1 MLRAHKLSWQRQMAK
16 ARGRKEGEPRLGKI
30 LVVDDEEAIII
41 YLTLLLEDQG
51 YEICTAMDGDQGL
64 EAARRE
70 RPDVVCMDIMMPR
83 RSGLA
88 LYADMCIDS
97 ELCSIPVIFIS
108 GFNDLMDLRRIETF
122 RKTVPDRRVPLP
134 EYCFEKPV
142 DVPEFLQAIETL
154 MVRKARGP
162 GEADGDAHAP
172 R

>member
-1 MLRAHKLSWQRQMAK
+1 MLRAHKLSWQRQMAE
-16 ARGRKEGEPRLGKI
+16 ARGRKPGGERLGKI

-51 YEICTAMDGDQGL
+51 YEICTAMDGDEGL
-64 EAARRE
+64 EVARRE

-88 LYADMCIDS
+88 LYADMCLDQ
-97 ELCSIPVIFIS
+97 ELKSTPVIFIS
-108 GFNDLMDLRRIETF
+108 GFNDLQDLRRLETF
-122 RKTVPDRRVPLP
+122 RKAVPDPRVPLP

-142 DVPEFLQAIETL
+142 DVPEFLTAIETL
-154 MVRKARGP
+154 LVRKESDSGVT
-162 GEADGDAHAP
+162 GGDTHAS